1 MGEYTKSE
9 LLTLSL
15 IVENVVRAVESIQY
29 DKWDIDKLAYSTCLN
44 DKEKNKYTKQ
54 EIKKLQKDF
63 QNCDS
68 SIAPYIT
75 AVIKDDPNETLSF
88 DEMKN
93 VIISNFISSQ
103 FYDLLET
110 INENESF
117 EEDDE
122 IEFRDYIIQYDY
134 EPELFDEFII
144 IFAKAIRY
152 SVLVS
157 FLTHKKDIS
166 NETLSK
172 LENDISL
179 IISTAQAIT
188 PDSIKAQLEPL
199 INSSK
204 DLEIIDKAVKTVLNK
219 CYSGFRKLGDNL
231 YNNLDELKKLS
242 RENYLIGFA
251 SVYEKLNDFSIKDKF
266 NDSEDSLS
274 YFHNDRHKDPYFYC
288 LLSIKSMVYNG
299 VLKAI
304 MDELLINRLNDFDA
318 AFKLPT
324 SFNETAEYIK
334 KGFYE
339 IESMMMGKIIKM
351 KYFNIPRAIEKFNS
365 LRNKYENKPK
375 DSLLLLDKYFTI
387 AQQIYYQIDG
397 GEFENSDAFENEEF
411 MKSWNELCFFYD
423 NMQNLFTQAELDYLV
438 PTGAT
443 RVLDILNP
451 LNVPT
456 EEPVLVIKTKKE
468 TSKNIAFTYV
478 GTSASFKP
486 KITEFKNC
494 LVDSGFIDKST
505 KLADFNKI
513 FKNELP
519 SNPIIWLGSR
529 TDLKYLISSLK
540 KMALIQSVGNDLWKI
555 TSNCFNVDD
564 NTSYDFRKYK
574 SLKNPTPTICNK
586 LDKIIKVL

>member
-15 IVENVVRAVESIQY
+15 IVENVVRAVDSIQY
-29 DKWDIDKLAYSTCLN
+29 DKWDSDKLAYSACLN
-44 DKEKNKYTKQ
+44 DKEKTKYTKQ

-63 QNCDS
+63 QKCDS
-68 SIAPYIT
+68 SIAPFIT
-75 AVIKDDPNETLSF
+75 ALINDEIREKLSF
-88 DEMKN
+88 DEKKTL
-93 VIISNFISSQ
+93 IIRNYISSE
-103 FYDLLET
+103 FSDIIMS
-110 INENESF
+110 INENETF

-122 IEFRDYIIQYDY
+122 IEFRDYIIQYDC
-134 EPELFDEFII
+134 EPDLYDEFII
-144 IFAKAIRY
+144 IFAKAVRY

-172 LENDISL
+172 LEKDISL

-188 PDSIKAQLEPL
+188 PDSIKVQLEPL

-204 DLEIIDKAVKTVLNK
+204 DLEVIDKAVKTVLNK
-219 CYSGFRKLGDNL
+219 SYSGFRKLGDNL
-231 YNNLDELKKLS
+231 YNNLDELKKIS

-274 YFHNDRHKDPYFYC
+274 YFYNDRHKDPYFYC
-288 LLSIKSMVYNG
+288 LLSIKSMVYKG
-299 VLKAI
+299 VLKVI
-304 MDELLINRLNDFDA
+304 SDELLINRLADYDA

-397 GEFENSDAFENEEF
+397 GEFENSDAFENEVF

-423 NMQNLFTQAELDYLV
+423 TMQNLFTQAELDYLV

-451 LNVPT
+451 LNSPK
-456 EEPVLVIKTKKE
+456 EEPVQVIKAKKE
-468 TSKNIAFTYV
+468 TSKHIAFSYSKK
-478 GTSASFKP
+478 GASFKNNL
-486 KITEFKNC
+486 TEFRKS
-494 LVDSGFIDKST
+494 LIDGGFIDKST

-519 SNPIIWLGSR
+519 DTLIIWSGNLSE
-529 TDLKYLISSLK
+529 LYYLIKTLHNDK
-540 KMALIQSVGNDLWKI
+540 KLVDNTGKEVWKI
-555 TSNCFNVDD
+555 TANCFVDSA
-564 NTSYDFRKYK
+564 NTPYDFKKFRGQKK
-574 SLKNPTPTICNK
+574 PASSKK
-586 LDKIIKVL
+586 LDKIISVL